1 MLFGPYSCLS
11 PASASP
17 SLYRALP
24 QTASY
29 SGDPTHSHDQSFVLP
44 KSSSTP
50 QWPFE
55 ASEDSRHLTTLFRLR
70 TCDTHRLLAPR
81 TTNGHLLILR
91 NKVLQEAS
99 SIRAFRSIPQQKP
112 PATSLAARPIPHAV
126 DWPRSRSPKQRGWS
140 QEVVGSSLGWLD
152 SETPKTWPKVGLL
165 ENPPMVRRG
174 SMGFPVHGLLMIIDN
189 PQSIQIYSVWP
200 LAELLSF
207 ADIKGSYVWARQ
219 DRGGD

>member
-55 ASEDSRHLTTLFRLR
+55 ASEDSRHLTTFFRLR

-91 NKVLQEAS
+91 NKVLQRGLFHS
-99 SIRAFRSIPQQKP
+99 CFSVH
-112 PATSLAARPIPHAV
+112 PATKTASNQPSCAPHPPRGGLTKEPFAETKRLI
-126 DWPRSRSPKQRGWS
+126 PRSSR
-140 QEVVGSSLGWLD
+140 
-152 SETPKTWPKVGLL
+152 
-165 ENPPMVRRG
+165 
-174 SMGFPVHGLLMIIDN
+174 II
-189 PQSIQIYSVWP
+189 PR
-200 LAELLSF
+200 LA
-207 ADIKGSYVWARQ
+207 
-219 DRGGD
+219 